1 MGFNSGFKGL
11 MVAKFP
17 AQNLT
22 RGFLVFIKM
31 LGNLIRMD
39 QRSTQEGR
47 GGFAALQD
55 TSWNRKKNTYF
66 VDTIIS
72 NVLHDLPLSRNQ
84 PLKSADD

>member
-1 MGFNSGFKGL
+1 MA
-11 MVAKFP
+11 AKFP

-39 QRSTQEGR
+39 QRSTQEG
-47 GGFAALQD
+47 GGGLQPGR
-55 TSWNRKKNTYF
+55 TPGIGKKNTYF

-72 NVLHDLPLSRNQ
+72 SVLHDLPLSRNQ